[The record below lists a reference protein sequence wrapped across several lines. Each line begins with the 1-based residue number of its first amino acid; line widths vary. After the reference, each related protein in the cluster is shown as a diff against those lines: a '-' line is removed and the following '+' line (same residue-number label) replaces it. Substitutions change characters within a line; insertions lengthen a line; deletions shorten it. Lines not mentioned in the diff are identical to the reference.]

1 MEQNQQNGQDIAD
14 SQAASAEARVRLMN
28 ELKSSIDA
36 AEGWLQQGDES
47 DGAGAASSTSDSAAR
62 QQFNATLQTART
74 DLQQLQQSLKA
85 RSRSVAR
92 STDAYIHENPWKSV
106 GIGAAV
112 GLAVG
117 LLITRK

>member
-1 MEQNQQNGQDIAD
+1 MEHTQQNGQDITD

-28 ELKSSIDA
+28 ELKSAIDA

-47 DGAGAASSTSDSAAR
+47 HGEGAASSTSESAAR
-62 QQFNATLQTART
+62 QQFSATLETART
-74 DLQQLQQSLKA
+74 DLQQLQQSLKV

-112 GLAVG
+112 GLIVG
-117 LLITRK
+117 LLISRK

>member
-47 DGAGAASSTSDSAAR
+47 DGAGAASSTSGS
-62 QQFNATLQTART
+62 
-74 DLQQLQQSLKA
+74 
-85 RSRSVAR
+85 
-92 STDAYIHENPWKSV
+92 AYIHDNPWKSV

-117 LLITRK
+117 LLISRK